1 MTARSA
7 VHKTSE
13 SSFLEGMQM
22 NQPQEEALD
31 DPEEAQEGATAAEAA
46 AGEVTET
53 TIGGHGSHPY
63 KRFSATP
70 TA

>member
-1 MTARSA
+1 MTVRSA
-7 VHKTSE
+7 ERRTSE
-13 SSFLEGMQM
+13 S
-22 NQPQEEALD
+22 PQEGARTSQHPEEVQDA
-31 DPEEAQEGATAAEAA
+31 EEAQERATAAEAA

-63 KRFSATP
+63 KRFSAIP